1 MTNTLAPDWLIEP
14 EDANAL
20 VPRIWPENSVR
31 NTAGQMEI
39 AGIAAT
45 ALAERFGTPLYVFDE
60 SDVRARATRIREAL
74 DAACVAAGTHG
85 HAYFASK
92 AFLSGAMVRWMMD
105 AGLRIDVAS
114 HGELE
119 LALAAGVDPARIGL
133 HGNNKSDAELARA
146 AEVGVG
152 SLVIDSSDEVAR
164 VARAADEAGVVLNV
178 RLRVNTGVHAS
189 THEYLA
195 TAREDQ
201 KFGVALRDASAI
213 VADIRSHDSLRF
225 LGLHSHIGSQIFGIA
240 GFREAATRMLDVH
253 VELLSGG
260 DVPELNIGGGF
271 GIAYT
276 PVDDAPDVPSLVSD
290 LVADIARQCSERGIP
305 VPVIAIEPGRSISGT
320 GGVTLYTVGTIKPV
334 EVTLDN
340 GTVGTRTYVS
350 VDGGMSDNMRTALY
364 RADYSVS
371 LANRISD
378 NAPML
383 VRVVGKHCESGDI
396 VVRDAYLPGDVRAGD
411 ILAVAATGAY
421 CYSLSNNY
429 NGLTRPAVVSVHD
442 GEATVLVRRE
452 TLADLLSRDTQLG
465 RNTP

>member
-74 DAACVAAGTHG
+74 DAACTAAGTHG

-92 AFLSGAMVRWMMD
+92 SFLSGAMVRWMMD

-213 VADIRSHDSLRF
+213 VADIRSHASLRF

-260 DVPELNIGGGF
+260 AVPELNIGGGF

-290 LVADIARQCSERGIP
+290 LVADIAHQCSERGIP
-305 VPVIAIEPGRSISGT
+305 VPAIAIEPGRSISGT

-334 EVTLDN
+334 EVTIDN
-340 GTVGTRTYVS
+340 GAVGTRTYVS

-371 LANRISD
+371 LANRTSD
-378 NAPML
+378 TEPML

-429 NGLTRPAVVSVHD
+429 NGLTRPAVVSVRD

>member
-1 MTNTLAPDWLIEP
+1 VTNTLAPDWLRAP
-14 EDANAL
+14 ADANAL
-20 VPRIWPENSVR
+20 VPGVWSENTRRTDDGHIEV
-31 NTAGQMEI
+31 AGM
-39 AGIAAT
+39 AAT
-45 ALAERFGTPLYVFDE
+45 GLAAEFGTPLYVFDE
-60 SDVRARATRIREAL
+60 ADVRLRATRIREAL
-74 DAACVAAGTHG
+74 DAACTAAGTHG

-92 AFLSGAMVRWMMD
+92 AFLSGAMVQWMMD
-105 AGLRIDVAS
+105 AGLRVDVAS

-119 LALAAGVDPARIGL
+119 LALAAGVDPARLGL

-146 AEVGVG
+146 TEVGVG
-152 SLVIDSSDEVAR
+152 SLVIDSADEVAR
-164 VARAADEAGVVLNV
+164 VATAATAAGVVLNV

-201 KFGVALRDASAI
+201 KFGVALRDAALI
-213 VADIRSHDSLRF
+213 VAEIRSHDSLRF

-253 VELLSGG
+253 VDLLAGG

-276 PVDDAPDVPSLVSD
+276 AVDDAADVPSLITE
-290 LVADIARQCSERGIP
+290 LVRDIARQCAEREIP
-305 VPVIAIEPGRSISGT
+305 VPAIAIEPGRSIVGT

-334 EVTLDN
+334 EVTSDD
-340 GTVGTRTYVS
+340 GTSDTRTYVS
-350 VDGGMSDNMRTALY
+350 VDGGMSDNLRTALY
-364 RADYSVS
+364 RADYSVT
-371 LANRISD
+371 LANRSSSV
-378 NAPML
+378 APIL

-396 VVRDAYLPGDVRAGD
+396 VVRDAYLPGDIQSGD

-421 CYSLSNNY
+421 CYSLANNY
-429 NGLTRPAVVSVHD
+429 NGLTRPAVVAVRD
-442 GEATVLVRRE
+442 GQATVIVRRE